1 MQSYVSFCVLTR
13 LFLCLEKKTLTYGL
27 IFYRTFRFVF
37 GTEPNGDHYNPI
49 SEKPCSDSPTTNT
62 VRECYA
68 QSIYHGWTAV
78 GVTVKEGTEGV
89 ML

>member
-13 LFLCLEKKTLTYGL
+13 LFLCLEKKTLTCGL
-27 IFYRTFRFVF
+27 IFYVLSSVPSRMGIITTLTLKSHV
-37 GTEPNGDHYNPI
+37 P
-49 SEKPCSDSPTTNT
+49 SPQQQLQYAQ
-62 VRECYA
+62 CYA

-78 GVTVKEGTEGV
+78 GVTVKEETEGV